1 MEFKKAQRKQSK
13 LRLAVYGTSGS
24 GKTYSSLLL
33 AKSLG
38 ESTALIDTEFGSA
51 NKYADIFNFDSLD
64 LEQPTVQNVCKA
76 IQLARG
82 YDTLIIDSLSHAW
95 KELCAEIDKLAES
108 KYGGNSWRAWS
119 EGTPMQQLLIKTI
132 LSFPGHIIVTM
143 RADTNW
149 TTTTNDKGKLQPV
162 RIGEKPNQGKGIEYE
177 FDMLIQIHNNHK
189 GEVLKSRVID
199 PETRQNRYQDKIVD
213 LDDTFAEGLA
223 LWLNTGAVAEKSETE
238 LKTELINKMKGF
250 GYNPKDFCDF
260 VKQQYNIKFTYNILK
275 DALENN
281 TTFNEWALAY
291 DKFLGK

>member
-108 KYGGNSWRAWS
+108 KYSGNNWRAWS

-132 LSFPGHIIVTM
+132 LSFPGHIIATM

-199 PETRQNRYQDKIVD
+199 PETKQNRYQDKIVD
-213 LDDTFAEGLA
+213 MDETFAEGLA

-238 LKTELINKMKGF
+238 LKTELVNKMKGF

-260 VKQQYNIKFTYNILK
+260 VKQQYNVEFNYDVLK

>member
-38 ESTALIDTEFGSA
+38 ESIALIDTEFGSA

-108 KYGGNSWRAWS
+108 KYSGNSWRAWS

-199 PETRQNRYQDKIVD
+199 PETKQNRYQDKIVD
-213 LDDTFAEGLA
+213 MDETFAEGLA

-260 VKQQYNIKFTYNILK
+260 VKQQYGVEFNYDTLK
-275 DALENN
+275 IALEDN
-281 TTFNEWALAY
+281 TKFNEWALAY
-291 DKFLGK
+291 DKFLGR

>member
-1 MEFKKAQRKQSK
+1 MEFKKAERKQSK
-13 LRLAVYGTSGS
+13 LRLAMYGVSGS
-24 GKTYSSLLL
+24 GKTFSSLLL

-38 ESTALIDTEFGSA
+38 SKTALIDTEFGSA
-51 NKYADIFNFDSLD
+51 NKYADIFNFDSLELD
-64 LEQPTVQNVCKA
+64 NPTVQNVCKA

-82 YDTLIIDSLSHAW
+82 YDVLIIDSLTHAW
-95 KELCAEIDKLAES
+95 KELCAEVDKLAET
-108 KYGGNSWRAWS
+108 KYGGNGWRAWS
-119 EGTPMQQLLIKTI
+119 EGTPLQTLLIQSM

-143 RADTNW
+143 RAGTNW

-162 RIGEKPNQGKGIEYE
+162 RIGEKPEQGKGIEYE

-199 PETRQNRYQDKIVD
+199 PETKQNRYQDQIVD
-213 LDDTFAEGLA
+213 LNETFADGLA

-238 LKTELINKMKGF
+238 LKNELVNKMKGF
-250 GYNPKDFCDF
+250 GYNPKAFCDF
-260 VKQQYNIKFTYNILK
+260 IKQQYGVEFNYETLK

-291 DKFLGK
+291 DKFLGR